1 MTNLKTRLRVYSH
14 ALLQQPQD
22 RPTRWR
28 VGYCAA
34 PADQPGRIRVSPAV
48 AEQICRDLAQLR
60 AHATAAAM
68 TDTEYYEDALAA
80 VDATLP
86 RLHLDGEHLVADWR
100 HVEGDSDA
108 LRSTDPDPDGW
119 YTIGLG
125 LAWRQVVAGRC
136 DAIRDERTWLPP
148 TTAAYQ
154 AYVDC
159 FTDASA
165 ALRDL
170 ADRAGIAVAYLDRA
184 AIEADTGRS
193 LTDDE
198 WDRIADQL
206 DWYDQHVRGS
216 GGGELNA
223 AFLDQV
229 FTAAGVARHID
240 DDSDTANS
248 GITVP

>member
-1 MTNLKTRLRVYSH
+1 MTNPKTRLRVYSH
-14 ALLQQPQD
+14 ALLQQPQH
-22 RPTRWR
+22 RLTRWR
-28 VGYCAA
+28 IGYCAT
-34 PADQPGRIRVSPAV
+34 PADQPGHIRVSPAV

-60 AHATAAAM
+60 ADATAAAM
-68 TDTEYYEDALAA
+68 ADAEYHEDALAA

-108 LRSTDPDPDGW
+108 LRSTEPDPDGW

-125 LAWRQVVAGRC
+125 LAWRQVIAGRC
-136 DAIRDERTWLPP
+136 DTIRDDSTWPKP
-148 TTAAYQ
+148 AAAAYQ
-154 AYVDC
+154 AYVGC
-159 FTDASA
+159 FTDATA

-170 ADRAGIAVAYLDRA
+170 AGRAGIAVAYLDRS
-184 AIEADTGRS
+184 AIETDTGRT

-198 WDRIADQL
+198 WDRINHQL
-206 DWYDQHVRGS
+206 DWYGEHVRGS

-229 FTAAGVARHID
+229 FAAAGVARHIED
-240 DDSDTANS
+240 DDTGN
-248 GITVP
+248 TVP